1 MYRDSCA
8 RGFKAD
14 LRHPDVSITEQA
26 YVWYGMN
33 DTVWNRYGYVTTCR
47 LRYYR
52 TVLFVPVPYKYI
64 DQCKDTVREEW
75 VPCIPVQAKGKDAKH
90 CRYIWRIVRKRNRV
104 QCRVGVECFPQL
116 AVVPLF
122 REQYRLVDNS
132 ILLLVCLG
140 RSVEYAGP
148 QRMHRAQRQKNESL
162 SVSV

>member
-1 MYRDSCA
+1 VRP
-8 RGFKAD
+8 RRFKAD

-26 YVWYGMN
+26 YVYRYGMN

-64 DQCKDTVREEW
+64 DQCKDTYCKGEW

-122 REQYRLVDNS
+122 REQYRLVDNPPS
-132 ILLLVCLG
+132 GLYWIRPMIRSRSRTGVFKLVVNGSADVL
-140 RSVEYAGP
+140 
-148 QRMHRAQRQKNESL
+148 
-162 SVSV
+162 

>member
-1 MYRDSCA
+1 MAYRSEA
-8 RGFKAD
+8 KQSA
-14 LRHPDVSITEQA
+14 VSRRRRMFSPI
-26 YVWYGMN
+26 
-33 DTVWNRYGYVTTCR
+33 
-47 LRYYR
+47 
-52 TVLFVPVPYKYI
+52 
-64 DQCKDTVREEW
+64 
-75 VPCIPVQAKGKDAKH
+75 
-90 CRYIWRIVRKRNRV
+90 
-104 QCRVGVECFPQL
+104 